1 MPDKQGSAQMLT
13 MRKFA
18 AAFLGVMC
26 LAGLIGCSHSG
37 QPPVGRW
44 EGSYE
49 TDDDMVVVRLEI
61 AANGT
66 IYLSAPDVMDIGG
79 TPPDQRGP
87 MRDKLAATLSSSW
100 SGVEGRTMD
109 FDGRV
114 FRKPGGL
121 APQMEWNPDSQKMT
135 VVVYLGMKTIRIPV
149 HAVKDFS
156 DNPWG
161 G

>member
-1 MPDKQGSAQMLT
+1 
-13 MRKFA
+13 MRRFA
-18 AAFLGVMC
+18 AAVLSVLCFAV
-26 LAGLIGCSHSG
+26 IVGCAHK

-44 EGSYE
+44 EGTYE

-66 IYLSAPDVMDIGG
+66 IYLSAPDAMDIGG

>member
-1 MPDKQGSAQMLT
+1 

-18 AAFLGVMC
+18 AAVLSVLC
-26 LAGLIGCSHSG
+26 LAGLIGCSHSK
-37 QPPVGRW
+37 QPPAGRW

-66 IYLSAPDVMDIGG
+66 IYLSAPDAIDIGAV
-79 TPPDQRGP
+79 PPDQRGP

-100 SGVEGRTMD
+100 GEVEGRTMD

-114 FRKPGGL
+114 FR
-121 APQMEWNPDSQKMT
+121 NPDSKKMT
-135 VVVYLGMKTIRIPV
+135 VVVYLGMKTVRIPV
-149 HAVKDFS
+149 HVVKDFS
-156 DNPWG
+156 DDPWNG
-161 G
+161 